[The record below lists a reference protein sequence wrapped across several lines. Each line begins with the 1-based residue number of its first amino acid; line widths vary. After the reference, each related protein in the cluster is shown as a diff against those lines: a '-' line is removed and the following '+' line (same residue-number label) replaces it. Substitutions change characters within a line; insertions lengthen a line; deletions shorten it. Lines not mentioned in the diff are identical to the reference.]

1 MSRRQARQDAVC
13 LMYEIDIQNGGSDDI
28 LERFF
33 NTHALN
39 EADAK
44 YIDEIVKLALE
55 HRDDIDKGIEQSC
68 GRKTGYLAKMDLAI
82 LRIAAAEM
90 LYMPSV
96 PYVVSIDE
104 AVELAK
110 RYGDDMSPSF
120 INGVLAG
127 LIKQLTKA

>member
-13 LMYEIDIQNGGSDDI
+13 LMYEIDMQGGGSDDI

-39 EADAK
+39 GADAK

-55 HRDDIDKGIEQSC
+55 HRDDIDRGIEQSC
-68 GRKTGYLAKMDLAI
+68 GRKIKYLAKMDLAI

-96 PYVVSIDE
+96 PYKVSIDE

-110 RYGDDMSPSF
+110 RYGDDISPTF

-127 LIKQLTKA
+127 LMKQLTKA